1 MSQFFDNHS
10 IYAPFLL
17 RIFLAFHLI
26 KGVLDNILSWERMI
40 EFAEFLK
47 IHHFP
52 IPLVSAVLSV
62 SIQFICAI
70 LILIG
75 FKTRIAAFL
84 LVINFIIA
92 LVMVHLGD
100 TYQNSFPAIVML
112 VASLFLLL
120 NGSGK
125 PSIDKNH

>member
-62 SIQFICAI
+62 SIQFISAV
-70 LILIG
+70 LVLIG
-75 FKTRIAAFL
+75 FKTRWVSAVLMIHFLIAILMVHIGDSYQNVFP
-84 LVINFIIA
+84 A
-92 LVMVHLGD
+92 LVMVA
-100 TYQNSFPAIVML
+100 F
-112 VASLFLLL
+112 SLFLLL
-120 NGSGK
+120 NGAGK
-125 PSIDKNH
+125 PAVDRN